1 MTAWCLGVRLT
12 CQNLDRTTGHQL
24 TNIGKRCSCCEHGKS
39 QTNGLETGA
48 LFFFS
53 ACLVIRARLVFCAKC
68 SIHLA
73 WLIKRLFCR
82 LLLDWAG
89 YLSISSLKPTLQL
102 QNIFGVWLFEK
113 AWEISCQH
121 VRAWEMLWNCET
133 HNKVVRLG
141 MPICIKY
148 TGFLIWYFA
157 WSRSRKIQVNLRNS
171 QKHEKYRQIRWK
183 SYQIHVCTTYL
194 KLISA
199 IGAI

>member
-12 CQNLDRTTGHQL
+12 CQNLDRTTQHQL

-53 ACLVIRARLVFCAKC
+53 ACLAIRVRLVFCAKC

-89 YLSISSLKPTLQL
+89 YLSISSLKTNLAAPKYFWSLTFRESVRNQLPTCESMR
-102 QNIFGVWLFEK
+102 NVVK
-113 AWEISCQH
+113 
-121 VRAWEMLWNCET
+121 LWDSQQSCET
-133 HNKVVRLG
+133 WHADL
-141 MPICIKY
+141 Y
-148 TGFLIWYFA
+148 
-157 WSRSRKIQVNLRNS
+157 KI
-171 QKHEKYRQIRWK
+171 YRVSDIL
-183 SYQIHVCTTYL
+183 HGH
-194 KLISA
+194 
-199 IGAI
+199 GAAKFK